1 MKLIKYLFWVLLLM
15 GGLVFLVEFNKIN
28 QFDNNTP
35 LVIKIP
41 FLDATSGYE
50 NGFEV
55 WIVLVITLTIGVV
68 IGFFIAFF
76 QIFSQKKTIYSL
88 KSKLRRIQLE
98 LNSLRNQSVEDDD
111 IDIVDEINDSI
122 L

>member
-28 QFDNNTP
+28 QIDNNTP

-41 FLDATSGYE
+41 FLGSPNYD

-55 WIVLVITLTIGVV
+55 WIILVITLTVGVV

-76 QIFSQKKTIYSL
+76 QIFAQF
-88 KSKLRRIQLE
+88 
-98 LNSLRNQSVEDDD
+98 
-111 IDIVDEINDSI
+111 
-122 L
+122 

>member
-15 GGLVFLVEFNKIN
+15 GGLIFLVEFNKIN

-41 FLDATSGYE
+41 FLGAPSYE

-55 WIVLVITLTIGVV
+55 WIVLVITLTVGVV

-76 QIFSQKKTIYSL
+76 QIFAQKKRIYSL

-111 IDIVDEINDSI
+111 MDIVDEINDSI